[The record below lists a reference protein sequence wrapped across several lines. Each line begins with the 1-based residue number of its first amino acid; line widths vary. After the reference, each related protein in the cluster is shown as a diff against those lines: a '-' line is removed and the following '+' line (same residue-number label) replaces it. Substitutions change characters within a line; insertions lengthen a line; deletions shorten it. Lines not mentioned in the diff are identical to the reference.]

1 MHRVEV
7 RWDPRKAAANCRK
20 HGISFADAVTVL
32 DDPLS
37 LTIEDRRFGEQ
48 RFATVGID
56 AFRRVLVVVY
66 MYPIEENIIRIIS
79 ARYAT
84 QSEKRQYYAKTS

>member
-7 RWDPRKAAANCRK
+7 RWDPRKAAANYRK
-20 HGISFADAVTVL
+20 HGVSFVDAATVL
-32 DDPLS
+32 DDPLG

-56 AFRRVLVVVY
+56 AVRRVLVVSY
-66 MYPIEENIIRIIS
+66 MYPIEENVIRIIS
-79 ARYAT
+79 ARSAT
-84 QSEKRQYYAKTS
+84 RSEKRQYYAKTP